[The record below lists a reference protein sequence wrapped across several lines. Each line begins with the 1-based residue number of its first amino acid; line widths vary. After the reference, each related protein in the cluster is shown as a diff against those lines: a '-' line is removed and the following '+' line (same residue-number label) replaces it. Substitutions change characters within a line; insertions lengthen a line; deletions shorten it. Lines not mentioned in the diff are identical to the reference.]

1 MNADAA
7 YYAASSEIYMD
18 KRLMKVILLAS
29 TSDSSFDW
37 AQRRNII
44 TEIVVEKMLQNEVF
58 FSDGD
63 PPEGRRFNHDR

>member
-44 TEIVVEKMLQNEVF
+44 TEIVVEQILQNEDF
-58 FSDGD
+58 LSDGD

>member
-1 MNADAA
+1 MNAEAA
-7 YYAASSEIYMD
+7 YYAASSKFYMD
-18 KRLMKVILLAS
+18 KRLMVILLAS

-44 TEIVVEKMLQNEVF
+44 TEIVVEQMLQNEVF